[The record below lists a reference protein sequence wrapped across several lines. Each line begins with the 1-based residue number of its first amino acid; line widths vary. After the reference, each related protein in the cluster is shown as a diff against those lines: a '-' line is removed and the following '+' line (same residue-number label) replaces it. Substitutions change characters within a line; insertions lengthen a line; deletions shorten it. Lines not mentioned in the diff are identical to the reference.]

1 DRIHGRS
8 AERSKI
14 FNAISRREKPPRQG
28 FKARE
33 CIMRWSSRRD
43 GTIAVYDDVYPNDNL
58 LVVEPIVTT
67 FTPMH
72 GNGRWLA
79 ISGHGVEQVIHAP
92 LRAHSQKPDEIAERI
107 ERLVGDVP
115 RIELFARTRR
125 PGGSAWRNEVDKFP
139 NGGGV

>member
-1 DRIHGRS
+1 
-8 AERSKI
+8 
-14 FNAISRREKPPRQG
+14 
-28 FKARE
+28 
-33 CIMRWSSRRD
+33 MRWSSRRE
-43 GTIAVYDDVYPNDNL
+43 GTIAVYDDVYPNDDL

-67 FTPMH
+67 FTPTH
-72 GNGRWLA
+72 GNGRWVA
-79 ISGHGVEQVIHAP
+79 ISGRGYKRQSQGVEQVIHAP

-125 PGGSAWRNEVDKFP
+125 PGWSAWGNEVDKFP